1 MPGVQRRSKP
11 ADTMANLHT
20 QKYKFVMR
28 LKFISRSSR
37 ALYTHLHSLSVT
49 GARRCRRSSPR
60 RSRAWRALQKQ
71 TPHMGQL
78 VPQRQLKSLGLE
90 HVNSTL
96 AAALQA
102 PPTARRTFGRVI
114 DGRHNRWS
122 PSWALEAAAAQRLIE
137 LGFMGGLLD
146 CCSIFFTIAH
156 ADDPDANKLLAVKLM
171 FHRKD
176 LRCDTRPQAL
186 GKSGLGVDL
195 DIYLR
200 QLILDKFGTTLDAI
214 FEEFFAESGY
224 NEKVWNAEQ
233 VRSEPTPRSP
243 HPHTILTHGTHPR
256 MAPSTHHPHTP
267 EPLSHAARCL
277 GRCCASSSASAS
289 SRESSRPRSLRG
301 RSVSSGRCGHAHNW
315 PRCRILTLAA

>member
-1 MPGVQRRSKP
+1 MRFTRCVVRWKCTPIVC
-11 ADTMANLHT
+11 ADWLGAAEAL
-20 QKYKFVMR
+20 R
-28 LKFISRSSR
+28 LD
-37 ALYTHLHSLSVT
+37 
-49 GARRCRRSSPR
+49 ARG
-60 RSRAWRALQKQ
+60 LQ
-71 TPHMGQL
+71 TPYMSQL

-224 NEKVWNAEQ
+224 NEKHWYAEQ
-233 VRSEPTPRSP
+233 VRSEPTPRP
-243 HPHTILTHGTHPR
+243 PP
-256 MAPSTHHPHTP
+256 THHPHAWHPPTHGTQHAP
-267 EPLSHAARCL
+267 SSH
-277 GRCCASSSASAS
+277 
-289 SRESSRPRSLRG
+289 SRATVACRSLLGQMLRVVVRFG
-301 RSVSSGRCGHAHNW
+301 ILQRVFSPKVAAWALCFFGTVWARPLLACHISS
-315 PRCRILTLAA
+315 PDPDTV